1 MCVYRW
7 VFHEIYADKTYFRR
21 THNLPWFNFI
31 ADFWSPLSPPTNST
45 IVDGSKH
52 QTKHYQKKHRKL
64 NSQVAWCSFIM
75 FYHVSPCRHTQT
87 IKWWCF
93 KKNTARFPG
102 PRPPGRILSANFQS
116 VLLGHLGCGAETRGN
131 VGPRGNVPVRRNGV
145 FLKLLLFMCFRINVN
160 VLYIYIYS
168 KWFLYIHIG
177 AWCCL
182 MIVCAWHF
190 LWNLGCWK
198 VFLGVRWRMAWLC
211 IPLVLLAFSLTNLDI
226 GRSSASPTRNQVE
239 KLFE

>member
-1 MCVYRW
+1 MVQN
-7 VFHEIYADKTYFRR
+7 IKQ
-21 THNLPWFNFI
+21 NI
-31 ADFWSPLSPPTNST
+31 
-45 IVDGSKH
+45 
-52 QTKHYQKKHRKL
+52 TKKKHRKL

-160 VLYIYIYS
+160 VLYIYILNDS
-168 KWFLYIHIG
+168 YIFILVRDVVWWSYVPDTSSG
-177 AWCCL
+177 IWDAGRCSWEFADVWRGYAYRL
-182 MIVCAWHF
+182 S
-190 LWNLGCWK
+190 CWP
-198 VFLGVRWRMAWLC
+198 FH
-211 IPLVLLAFSLTNLDI
+211 
-226 GRSSASPTRNQVE
+226 
-239 KLFE
+239 